1 MSDRLKSTRSGASGR
16 VADGHGDMGWRH
28 RIGALV
34 RRLAIGMGALALAW
48 SAAAAPATPAAAAS
62 VAEGRLEVLVEDYP
76 ASSRTRHFLH
86 TAEGRLELR
95 VSGRRPAWVSG
106 TRLRVRGVRTAGV
119 MALDGSDSGSVTVLA
134 TPTSST
140 SGEQR
145 VGVLLVNFQDNTTQP
160 YTLAQAQDVVFAQT
174 SGYYRENSFQRT
186 WLTGSAFGWLT
197 LPMASSCLTS
207 DIAAAAKQAAA
218 VAGIDLSPYSRLVY
232 VFPRN
237 AACGWSG
244 VGTVGGSTG
253 DVWINGRLELKVVAH
268 ELGHNFGLQHA
279 HASDCDATPLGSTC
293 TAQEYGDVADV
304 MGNTTAGHFGA
315 FHKERLGWLGG
326 GAAQQIT
333 TVTATGTYAI
343 GAYESA
349 TAEAK
354 ALKIPKGV
362 DPLTGARTWY
372 YVEFRQPLGYDG
384 ALAGVY
390 ASNLLNGLLVRVATE
405 GDRNSSYLLDMTPG
419 TVPTFDMG
427 DAALTYG
434 QVFTDSAAGVS
445 VNLESLATDRAAVRV
460 TLSASTSCVRANPTL
475 SLGAAGASVA
485 AGTAVGYTLN
495 VRNADSAGCAAA
507 GFDLQPQLPGGW
519 SAALA
524 STTLTLAPGATV
536 AVPVS
541 ITSAGSAAA
550 GTYTVG
556 ITALHRDAAGY
567 GATASSS
574 YTVAASAVLSSS
586 SVSTDRAIYARGDT
600 VRMSATVLS
609 GGQPVAKA
617 KVSFRLVKADGT
629 VVVQSATTSGSG
641 VATSSYRLGRRDPVG
656 SWQLEGS
663 ASTAAGSTSAQAGF
677 AVQ

>member
-1 MSDRLKSTRSGASGR
+1 MRDTLKSARLGALGQLAR
-16 VADGHGDMGWRH
+16 RAAIG
-28 RIGALV
+28 IGALV
-34 RRLAIGMGALALAW
+34 LAW
-48 SAAAAPATPAAAAS
+48 SAAAAPAAPTA

-86 TAEGRLELR
+86 TAQGRLELR
-95 VSGRRPAWVSG
+95 IAGKRPTWVSG
-106 TRLRVRGVRTAGV
+106 TRLRVRGARTGGV
-119 MALDGSDSGSVTVLA
+119 MALDGSDGGSVTVLA
-134 TPTSST
+134 APTSST
-140 SGEQR
+140 TGEQR
-145 VGVLLVNFQDNTTQP
+145 VAVLLVNFQDNNTQP

-186 WLTGSAFGWLT
+186 WLAGSAFGWLT

-207 DIAAAAKQAAA
+207 DIATAARQAAA
-218 VAGIDLSPYSRLVY
+218 GAGIDLSNYSRFVY

-237 AACGWSG
+237 TACGWSG

-279 HASDCDATPLGSTC
+279 HASDCDATPLGTSC

-304 MGNTTAGHFGA
+304 MGNTTAGHLGA

-326 GAAQQIT
+326 GAAQQLT
-333 TVTATGTYAI
+333 AVTATGTYTI

-349 TAEAK
+349 TAESK
-354 ALKIPKGV
+354 ALKIPKGF
-362 DPLTGARTWY
+362 DPVTGARTWY
-372 YVEFRQPLGYDG
+372 YVEFRQPVGYDG

-390 ASNLLNGLLVRVATE
+390 ASNLVNSLLVRVATE

-445 VNLESLATDRAAVRV
+445 VNLESLASDRAAVRV
-460 TLSASTSCVRANPTL
+460 TLSTVAACVRANPTL

-485 AGTAVGYTLN
+485 AGTAVSYTLN
-495 VRNADSAGCAAA
+495 LGNADSAGCAAST
-507 GFDLQPQLPGGW
+507 FDLQPLLPSGW

-524 STTLTLAPGATV
+524 STALTLAPGATV

-541 ITSAGSAAA
+541 VTSTTSAAA

-556 ITALHRDAAGY
+556 VGAANRAAAGY
-567 GATASSS
+567 GASASST
-574 YTVAASAVLSSS
+574 YTVAASASSFS
-586 SVSTDRAIYARGDT
+586 SVVTTDRAIYARGDT
-600 VRMSATVLS
+600 VRMSATVLA

-617 KVSFRLVKADGT
+617 KVSFRLVKPDGS
-629 VVVQSATTSGSG
+629 VVVQSATTSGTG
-641 VATSSYRLGRRDPVG
+641 VASSSYRLGRRDPAG
-656 SWQLEGS
+656 GWRLEGS
-663 ASTAAGSTSAQAGF
+663 ASSGASSATAQAAF
-677 AVQ
+677 SVQ